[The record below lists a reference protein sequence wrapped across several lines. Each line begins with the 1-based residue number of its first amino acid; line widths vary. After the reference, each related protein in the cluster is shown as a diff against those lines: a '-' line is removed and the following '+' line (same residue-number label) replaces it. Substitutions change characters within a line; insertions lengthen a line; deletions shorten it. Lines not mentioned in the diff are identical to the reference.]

1 MNNQISV
8 SIIVPVYN
16 AVSYIHKC
24 LNSLVDQSI
33 ENYEIICVN
42 DASTDGTLNILE
54 SYAHSYSNIVVI
66 NHQINKRQGGAR
78 NTGIRVARGMY
89 IGFVDSDDWVEK
101 NMYKELYEEAKK
113 YDLDVVDT
121 DYDIINAKGK
131 VLSRCYIFDKD
142 IHDELVEHNRK
153 KLMTMGGSVWGKIYK
168 RTFLLENNFYF
179 PENLFYED
187 NYFVPLIYSQMK
199 SYSYIRRCNY
209 HYFVNT
215 ASTTKKKNTS
225 YLYDRFKIANLL
237 KLRFKELNL
246 EKAYKE
252 ELDFLLI
259 LNGFSGTIKASM
271 TTYTY
276 INKDILKTC
285 KEFIKKEVP
294 KYYNNRWYKC
304 KYSFLERMMFCL
316 FQINIKLYVLNFKL
330 ASKIKRAISL

>member
-8 SIIVPVYN
+8 SIIIPVYN

-42 DASTDGTLNILE
+42 DASTDETLSVLE
-54 SYAHSYSNIVVI
+54 SYAHRYSNIIVI

-78 NTGIRVARGMY
+78 NTGIRTARGMY

-153 KLMTMGGSVWGKIYK
+153 KLMTMGGAYGGK
-168 RTFLLENNFYF
+168 
-179 PENLFYED
+179 
-187 NYFVPLIYSQMK
+187 
-199 SYSYIRRCNY
+199 YIN
-209 HYFVNT
+209 
-215 ASTTKKKNTS
+215 ALS
-225 YLYDRFKIANLL
+225 YLKITFIF
-237 KLRFKELNL
+237 R
-246 EKAYKE
+246 
-252 ELDFLLI
+252 
-259 LNGFSGTIKASM
+259 
-271 TTYTY
+271 
-276 INKDILKTC
+276 KT
-285 KEFIKKEVP
+285 FFMRIII
-294 KYYNNRWYKC
+294 
-304 KYSFLERMMFCL
+304 SFL
-316 FQINIKLYVLNFKL
+316 
-330 ASKIKRAISL
+330 